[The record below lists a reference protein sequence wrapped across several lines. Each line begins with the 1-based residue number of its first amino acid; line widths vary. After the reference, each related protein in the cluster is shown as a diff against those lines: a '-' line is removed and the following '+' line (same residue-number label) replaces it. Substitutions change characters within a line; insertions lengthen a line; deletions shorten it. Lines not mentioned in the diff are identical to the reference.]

1 MRTCKIHTCQT
12 GYILVYNMYDL
23 WNFYVVVCAYE
34 SMLLK
39 VWVMPGPIVHTFGLP
54 PPTTSYDTYI
64 SILSPKRKR
73 PFKCRTFPFQWPL
86 FWLQTRF
93 AYIYI
98 EMSRCFFQFKIYIVL
113 CIMNHFTIPM
123 IGIIRIENTIFLA
136 FFSLF
141 NDLSQNMIC

>member
-1 MRTCKIHTCQT
+1 MICETFMASIKK
-12 GYILVYNMYDL
+12 
-23 WNFYVVVCAYE
+23 YVVVCAYE

-86 FWLQTRF
+86 F
-93 AYIYI
+93 
-98 EMSRCFFQFKIYIVL
+98 
-113 CIMNHFTIPM
+113 
-123 IGIIRIENTIFLA
+123 
-136 FFSLF
+136 
-141 NDLSQNMIC
+141 